1 MTFIGVLEAI
11 GKGFEK
17 GLVWAIKYAVP
28 VEKLVALIFPAAAP
42 QATELADATTLIQN
56 AVLEVEQKYAASGV
70 QSGTGAQKLA
80 EVLALTSS
88 AVTTLLKQAGV
99 TADTSYVQNLIS
111 AVVAILNVQSGASV
125 VAESTTATA

>member
-1 MTFIGVLEAI
+1 MGSGIAQVAATA
-11 GKGFEK
+11 GFD
-17 GLVWAIKYAVP
+17 V
-28 VEKLVALIFPAAAP
+28 
-42 QATELADATTLIQN
+42 T
-56 AVLEVEQKYAASGV
+56 VLEVEQKYAASGV
-70 QSGTGAQKLA
+70 QSGTRAQKPA